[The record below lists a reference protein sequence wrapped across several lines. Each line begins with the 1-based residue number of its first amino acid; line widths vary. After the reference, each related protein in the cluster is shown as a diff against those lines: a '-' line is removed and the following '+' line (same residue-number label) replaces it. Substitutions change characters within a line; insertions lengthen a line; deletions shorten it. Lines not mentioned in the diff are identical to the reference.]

1 MGLTLESEQRLDAAG
16 VIAHFD
22 ENRAAWL
29 GTIRETYRYVETN
42 FPNGA
47 QIRKDDIAKAMLPI
61 VEVNEDYQDFR
72 NAEKLRAKYW
82 NTLFADLVVDR
93 TWDELTAGDDEKV
106 AWRRVACRRGV
117 SVRAWTVLY
126 AAALL

>member
-16 VIAHFD
+16 VIDHFN
-22 ENRAAWL
+22 ENRMAWL

-82 NTLFADLVVDR
+82 NALFADLVVDR
-93 TWDELTAGDDEKV
+93 TWDEITAEDNENGEE
-106 AWRRVACRRGV
+106 
-117 SVRAWTVLY
+117 
-126 AAALL
+126 